1 MGGRVRISSIRRRF
15 LIARQA
21 FRMRHPKKTSVHK
34 MEVPRFP
41 IRFVR
46 TALAKKEL
54 GIL

>member
-1 MGGRVRISSIRRRF
+1 MGGAVRIRAVRRRF

-21 FRMRHPKKTSVHK
+21 FRMRHPKKPAVHK
-34 MEVPRFP
+34 MEIPRFP
-41 IRFVR
+41 MRFVR